1 MVILQNR
8 ISKQEVA
15 EMPKEVFGG
24 RIFVVFTEEEARK
37 AIDYLNTHAVV
48 GVDTETRP
56 SFKKGTVHKVA
67 LLQVSTTDTCFL
79 FRLNRLGLPDFLE
92 EFLQNDVLKVGL
104 SLKDDFAAMRRRNNG
119 DPRTGNWVELQD
131 YVAKMGIQ
139 EMSLQKIY
147 ALLFGRKI
155 SKSQRLTNW
164 EADALTEA
172 QCLYAATDAWSC
184 VKMYNY
190 LEQLR
195 ASGDFRIEKVGE

>member
-1 MVILQNR
+1 MTILQNR